1 MSTVV
6 NDIENAALE
15 LDPEHR
21 ARLALRLIDSLD
33 SNQRLSKEEIERL
46 WLEEAE
52 ERLRQ
57 LESGEVQAVPANK
70 VFADARKRL
79 R

>member
-1 MSTVV
+1 MSTAV

-33 SNQRLSKEEIERL
+33 SNQRLSKDEIERL
-46 WLEEAE
+46 WLVEAE

-57 LESGEVQAVPANK
+57 LESGEVQAVPANE
-70 VFADARKRL
+70 VFAEARNSLK
-79 R
+79 